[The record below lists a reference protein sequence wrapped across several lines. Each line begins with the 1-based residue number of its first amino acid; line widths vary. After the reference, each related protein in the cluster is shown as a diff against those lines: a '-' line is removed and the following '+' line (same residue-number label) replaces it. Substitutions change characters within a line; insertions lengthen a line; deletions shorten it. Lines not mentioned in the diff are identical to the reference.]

1 MPEPS
6 AVPRHLL
13 SVWNPSYA
21 DDAMDRHLE
30 VLLLWASREAQG
42 EVDDEDVYV
51 WWAKL
56 RSPNRDEPL
65 AHRDEVLALQEQID
79 AGVETHLYLTDYRSL
94 YAGHLV
100 EVTARDVPGDAPSE
114 LGHMPAYYKGREVDC
129 WFRLADVRRLIAG
142 DGPATNE
149 ELRNLLNVR
158 YHHRPVSIYGGMV
171 ELPLVVERQDG
182 ASWFADSEELT
193 GGRRW
198 VVRDSELRGETERL
212 SAELRDNLL
221 GQEIWEALHP
231 TSRTFLTTGE
241 AVFRSRRD
249 DPGFDFSPTAVEY
262 CKAIETELNA
272 AIFPAVQ
279 PIMAQKPP
287 AERVI
292 EDRDTTIDLAR
303 SVPRLTIGSVR
314 HLLLH
319 RPELKQAV
327 QEAFPSRDAAWL
339 TATLP
344 DELEPLLALRNP
356 AAHEERITRGR
367 IAEWRQKILGIGCEG
382 LLVRIV
388 RIKLEGRAQ
397 P

>member
-1 MPEPS
+1 MTEPN

-30 VLLLWASREAQG
+30 VLLRWAAQEAQG
-42 EVDDEDVYV
+42 EVTDSEVYV

-65 AHRDEVLALQEQID
+65 VHKDDVLALQAQID
-79 AGVETHLYLTDYRSL
+79 SGVETHLYLTDYRSL

-100 EVTARDVPGDAPSE
+100 EVTGRDVPGEDSDE
-114 LGHMPAYYKGREVDC
+114 LAHMPSYYRDREVDC
-129 WFRLADVRRLIAG
+129 WFRLADIRRLIAG

-158 YHHRPVSIYGGMV
+158 YHHRPVSIYGGMI
-171 ELPLVVERQDG
+171 ELPLLVERQDG
-182 ASWFADSEELT
+182 ATWFADSAELT

-279 PIMAQKPP
+279 PSMAPKP
-287 AERVI
+287 ASEREI
-292 EDRDTTIDLAR
+292 RDGKNALDLGK
-303 SVPRLTIGSVR
+303 SVPRQTIGAVR
-314 HLLLH
+314 HLLVN
-319 RPELKQAV
+319 RPELKRGV
-327 QEAFPSRDAAWL
+327 EETFPERDAAWL
-339 TATLP
+339 LATLP
-344 DELEPLLALRNP
+344 AELEPLLKLRNP
-356 AAHEERITRGR
+356 AAHDERITRER
-367 IAEWRQKILGIGCEG
+367 IAAWRQRILGIGCEG

-388 RIKLEGRAQ
+388 RIKLEGRA
-397 P
+397 

>member
-1 MPEPS
+1 
-6 AVPRHLL
+6 
-13 SVWNPSYA
+13 
-21 DDAMDRHLE
+21 MDRHLE
-30 VLLLWASREAQG
+30 VLLRWAAGEAQG
-42 EVDDEDVYV
+42 EAGDSDVYV

-65 AHRDEVLALQEQID
+65 AHKADLLALQTQID
-79 AGVETHLYLTDYRSL
+79 AGAETHLYLTDYRSL

-100 EVTARDVPGDAPSE
+100 EVTDRDVPGDDPDE
-114 LGHMPAYYKGREVDC
+114 LGHMPAYYRGREVDC
-129 WFRLADVRRLIAG
+129 WFRLADIRRLIAG

-158 YHHRPVSIYGGMV
+158 YHHRPVSIYGGMI
-171 ELPLVVERQDG
+171 ELPLVVERQDE
-182 ASWFADSEELT
+182 ATWFADSEELT

-212 SAELRDNLL
+212 STELRDNLL

-279 PIMAQKPP
+279 PIMARKPP
-287 AERVI
+287 AEREI
-292 EDRDTTIDLAR
+292 QDRDGAIDLGR
-303 SVPRLTIGSVR
+303 SVPRQTIGSVR
-314 HLLLH
+314 HLLNH
-319 RPELKQAV
+319 RPELRRAV
-327 QEAFPSRDAAWL
+327 EEAFPGRDATWL
-339 TATLP
+339 TGTLP
-344 DELEPLLALRNP
+344 GELEPLLELRNP
-356 AAHEERITRGR
+356 AAHEARITRER
-367 IAEWRQKILGIGCEG
+367 IASWRQRILGIGCEG

-388 RIKLEGRAQ
+388 RIKLEGRV
-397 P
+397 

>member
-1 MPEPS
+1 MTEPN

-21 DDAMDRHLE
+21 DDAMDRHVE
-30 VLLLWASREAQG
+30 VLLRWASREAEG
-42 EVDDEDVYV
+42 EAEAGDVYV

-56 RSPNRDEPL
+56 RSVNRDEPL
-65 AHRDEVLALQEQID
+65 HHKADVLALQTQID

-94 YAGHLV
+94 YAGQLV
-100 EVTARDVPGDAPSE
+100 EVTDRDIPGERPDERA
-114 LGHMPAYYKGREVDC
+114 HMPAYYRDREVDV
-129 WFRLADVRRLIAG
+129 WFRLADIRRLIAG

-158 YHHRPVSIYGGMV
+158 YHHRPVSMYGGMV
-171 ELPLVVERQDG
+171 ELPLLVERQDG
-182 ASWFADSEELT
+182 ATWFSDLDDLT

-221 GQEIWEALHP
+221 GPEIWEALHP

-241 AVFRSRRD
+241 AVFRSRRE

-272 AIFPAVQ
+272 ALFPTVQ
-279 PIMAQKPP
+279 TVLASSPP
-287 AERVI
+287 G
-292 EDRDTTIDLAR
+292 DREVPGASRTIDLGR
-303 SVPRLTIGSVR
+303 SVPRQTIGAVR
-314 HLLLH
+314 HLLCH
-319 RPELKQAV
+319 RPELKGAV
-327 QEAFPSRDAAWL
+327 RKAFPERDARWL
-339 TATLP
+339 LETLP
-344 DELEPLLALRNP
+344 DELEPLLELRNP
-356 AAHEERITRGR
+356 AAHAERIKREQ
-367 IAEWRQKILGIGCEG
+367 IARWRQKILGIGCEG

-388 RIKLEGRAQ
+388 RIKLEGRA
-397 P
+397 

>member
-1 MPEPS
+1 MTEPN

-30 VLLLWASREAQG
+30 VMLRWAAREAQG
-42 EVDDEDVYV
+42 EVDDPEVYV

-65 AHRDEVLALQEQID
+65 AHKDDLLALQAQID

-100 EVTARDVPGDAPSE
+100 EVTDRDVPGDDPDE
-114 LGHMPAYYKGREVDC
+114 LGHMPSYYQDREVDC
-129 WFRLADVRRLIAG
+129 WFRLADIRRLIAG

-149 ELRNLLNVR
+149 ELRSLLNVR
-158 YHHRPVSIYGGMV
+158 YHHRPVSIYGGMI

-182 ASWFADSEELT
+182 ATWFADSEELT

-272 AIFPAVQ
+272 AIFPALQ
-279 PIMAQKPP
+279 PIMAPKP
-287 AERVI
+287 ASERVMQ
-292 EDRDTTIDLAR
+292 DKKGTIDLGR
-303 SVPRLTIGSVR
+303 SVPRQTIGSVR
-314 HLLLH
+314 HLLIE
-319 RPELKQAV
+319 RAEMKRAV
-327 QEAFPSRDAAWL
+327 AEAFPSRDAAWL
-339 TATLP
+339 AVTLP
-344 DELEPLLALRNP
+344 AELEPLLKLRNP
-356 AAHEERITRGR
+356 AAHDERITR
-367 IAEWRQKILGIGCEG
+367 
-382 LLVRIV
+382 
-388 RIKLEGRAQ
+388 
-397 P
+397 